1 MSPLNCLVVGVA
13 NEHSIAWGCAKVLHE
28 KGARVALTYLNEKT
42 KTYVEPLAKEISA
55 SFFMP
60 LDVQKP
66 QEQEALFNAIATQW
80 GRLDVLIH
88 AVAFAPKEDLQGR
101 VTDCS
106 LEGFKTAIDV
116 SCHSLMRLTKAAE
129 PLMKDGGS
137 IMTMSYYG
145 ADKVIDNYNL
155 MGPVKAALEASVRV
169 LASELGAKGIR
180 VNAISPGPMA
190 TRAASGLSHFDAL
203 MEKAAA
209 QAPTHMLTSLEQ
221 VGELAAFLASPQ
233 SSQITGQVLYI
244 DGGYHIKG

>member
-1 MSPLNCLVVGVA
+1 MSFLNCLVVGVA

-42 KTYVEPLAKEISA
+42 KTYVDPLAKAIDA
-55 SFFMP
+55 PLFMP
-60 LDVQKP
+60 LDVQNP
-66 QEQEALFNAIATQW
+66 EEQESLFKEITAQW

-101 VTDCS
+101 VIDCS
-106 LEGFKTAIDV
+106 LEGFQTAMDI
-116 SCHSLMRLTKAAE
+116 SCHSFMRLTKAAE
-129 PLMKDGGS
+129 PLMKNGGS

-190 TRAASGLSHFDAL
+190 TRAASGLSHFDDL
-203 MEKAAA
+203 MAKVAA
-209 QAPTHMLTSLEQ
+209 QAPTHMLTSLKQ

-233 SSQITGQVLYI
+233 SSQITGQVIYI